1 MQSQYREQPR
11 SYGFEDSISP
21 YSPSHSSHH
30 GVDYTLSTPAY
41 PSHYDSGSAY
51 YMTSSTLSS
60 ANDCKSY
67 FLGGNMAP
75 LNAASTAYY
84 RSVSPLSPSR
94 HHGAS
99 HHRYYSSE
107 GPVSSSSS
115 SPTPSP
121 PTLPQYAT
129 DYRNSSGSN
138 FIPTPSDMANSYNSY
153 SSIVPRSPTSST
165 ERYATTLPYPSPH
178 LMSGGAHR
186 PGRLSTSRP
195 RSGTVG
201 STGSATSPTG
211 ERFPCEKC
219 GKTFSRSHDRKRH
232 HETQH
237 LASPIIHR
245 CRYCEKEFSR
255 CDFSPAPNFGPCSHF
270 FSRADSLKRHVDN
283 GCDEAPQH
291 QRQ

>member
-60 ANDCKSY
+60 VNDS
-67 FLGGNMAP
+67 
-75 LNAASTAYY
+75 YY

-107 GPVSSSSS
+107 GPY
-115 SPTPSP
+115 T
-121 PTLPQYAT
+121 T

-255 CDFSPAPNFGPCSHF
+255 
-270 FSRADSLKRHVDN
+270 ADSLKRHVDN

>member
-1 MQSQYREQPR
+1 
-11 SYGFEDSISP
+11 
-21 YSPSHSSHH
+21 
-30 GVDYTLSTPAY
+30 
-41 PSHYDSGSAY
+41 
-51 YMTSSTLSS
+51 MTSSTLGSVSDCKLFYERHTFALSS
-60 ANDCKSY
+60 AQ
-67 FLGGNMAP
+67 
-75 LNAASTAYY
+75 TAYY
-84 RSVSPLSPSR
+84 RSVSPLSPTR

-99 HHRYYSSE
+99 HHRYYSGD

-129 DYRNSSGSN
+129 DYRSSSGSN
-138 FIPTPSDMANSYNSY
+138 FIPTPSDMAHSYNSY
-153 SSIVPRSPTSST
+153 GSAIPRSPTVSSS
-165 ERYATTLPYPSPH
+165 ERYATTLPYPPPH
-178 LMSGGAHR
+178 LLSGVR
-186 PGRLSTSRP
+186 PRLSTSRP
-195 RSGTVG
+195 RSGTLG

-255 CDFSPAPNFGPCSHF
+255 YGSSPDPVLSTDAKRLSL
-270 FSRADSLKRHVDN
+270 RADSLKRHVDN